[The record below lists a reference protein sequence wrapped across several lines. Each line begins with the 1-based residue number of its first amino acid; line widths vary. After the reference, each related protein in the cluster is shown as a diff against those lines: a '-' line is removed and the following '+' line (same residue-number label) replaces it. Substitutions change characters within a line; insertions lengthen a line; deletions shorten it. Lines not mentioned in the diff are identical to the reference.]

1 MRKTLFGMFLATF
14 SVFLF
19 TSCNNDQSIEQVQ
32 LSESSE
38 FQALDKQSFSEFCT
52 SVDKINKE
60 YYALY
65 GIKSPSSRGVVR
77 ETLNHITGQTADKL
91 GGVVGSWIGKRVGT
105 AIGAAAGN
113 PVTAVGGYVVG
124 RWAGNKL
131 GSAIASIGSA
141 LVLNYAI
148 DQIKGCTSGRRVK
161 SISFDNPYYS
171 DSIGSVHNRVMTEML
186 AKDSIYFTEKEELDF
201 EKLYADC
208 AKYIEEY
215 DSEDA
220 LLYTD
225 SLFKA
230 EMIAFCKDCC
240 ELAEKGFREEISQ
253 DTFLSEAIKLL
264 EKYDVPKEDIEL
276 FTEYGIKVIEA
287 SGQIQEEKLEDYT
300 NELNQTICNS
310 KLSEEQKAELSSATD
325 LIINSGLVWRAMNE

>member
-38 FQALDKQSFSEFCT
+38 FQALDKQNFSEFCT

-65 GIKSPSSRGVVR
+65 GINSPSSRGVGR
-77 ETLNHITGQTADKL
+77 EVVSYFTGKAADKL
-91 GGVVGSWIGKRVGT
+91 GGIVGSWVGKHVGT

-124 RWAGNKL
+124 RWAGNKI
-131 GSAIASIGSA
+131 GSAAASIGA
-141 LVLNYAI
+141 GLILNHIVNNKTGSSVRHA
-148 DQIKGCTSGRRVK
+148 K
-161 SISFDNPYYS
+161 SISLNNQYYT
-171 DSIGSVHNRVMTEML
+171 DSIGSVHNMVMTEML

-208 AKYIEEY
+208 VKYIEEY
-215 DSEDA
+215 DNENESV
-220 LLYTD
+220 YTD

-230 EMIAFCKDCC
+230 EVIAFCKDCC

-276 FTEYGIKVIEA
+276 FTEYSIKVIEA